1 MNHVSNTGA
10 KLSLYKRILTSLT
23 FVSLCL
29 GQSWVDEYPKEAA
42 AMNKACAAKEY
53 AVCRDHLVKL
63 EELLD
68 GRVDIVYR
76 LAKVDAALG
85 NRDAALAALETYS
98 KSGLTFADPATTA
111 EFAAWKS
118 DPKFASA
125 LDRLKAAREPRSA
138 SKLFLTLPEPDLIAE
153 DIAYDDRGGKFYVSS
168 VRRTKILALDKSG
181 ASAEFARTAW
191 PVLAL
196 GADSKRRVLWAS
208 SVALPEGL
216 GFKKEDEGK
225 SALLKYSLDNGTL
238 LKRYDVKDPGKHAL
252 GDLTIGANGDVF
264 VSDGEGA
271 VYWVDHAK
279 DALEILVPKGVFR
292 SPQTPALTPDGR
304 KLLVPDYTR
313 GIGIVDLASKKVTLL
328 EHPKELS
335 LGGIDGMYLSGRT
348 LIAIQNGTA
357 PERLIRMTLDA
368 SLARVVEWQAI
379 EANWPGLGDPTHGVV
394 LGRDFYFIA
403 NSGWDHMADDGT
415 VKPGEKFEPATI
427 RQMRL
432 DAKPTSPQK

>member
-1 MNHVSNTGA
+1 MNANK
-10 KLSLYKRILTSLT
+10 KLLAWVG
-23 FVSLCL
+23 FGSLCF

-53 AVCRDHLVKL
+53 AVCREHLLKL

-85 NRDAALAALETYS
+85 NKDAALAGLETYS

-111 EFAAWKS
+111 EFASWKS
-118 DPKFASA
+118 DPKFASVV
-125 LDRLKAAREPRSA
+125 DRLKAAREPRSA
-138 SKLFLTLPEPDLIAE
+138 SKLFLTLPEADLIAE
-153 DIAYDDRGGKFYVSS
+153 DIAYDDRDAKFYVSS
-168 VRRTKILALDKSG
+168 VRHSKILTLDKAG
-181 ASAEFARTAW
+181 ASTEFAHTAW
-191 PVLAL
+191 PILAV
-196 GADSKRRVLWAS
+196 GIDPKRRVLWAS
-208 SVALPEGL
+208 TVALAEGI

-225 SALLKYSLDNGTL
+225 SALLKYSLDNGSL
-238 LKRYDVKDPGKHAL
+238 LKRYDVKDPSKHAL

-271 VYWVDHAK
+271 VYWVNHAK
-279 DALEILVPKGVFR
+279 DMLQILVPKGEFR
-292 SPQTPALTPDGR
+292 SPQTPALSPDGR
-304 KLLVPDYTR
+304 RLFVPDYTR
-313 GIGIVDLASKKVTLL
+313 GIGIVDLAIKKTTLL
-328 EHPKELS
+328 QHPKELS
-335 LGGIDGMYLSGRT
+335 LGGIDGMYLSGKM

-368 SLARVVEWQAI
+368 SLARVIEWETI

-394 LGRDFYFIA
+394 VGREFYFLA
-403 NSGWDHMADDGT
+403 NSGWDHMAEDGS

-432 DAKPTSPQK
+432 DAKPTSLQK